1 MAEASQ
7 RNLYLSGAL
16 GLLLAELILLVRG
29 KGGLPVSGLIL
40 FLMFYAFSF
49 AVKNTKTL
57 SGLTFTFQIFAFCA
71 FALYFPY
78 MFTDWGFNTK
88 VLIVPSVQVIMFGM
102 GTKLSLADFARE
114 FKKPGKILVG
124 TALGYILM
132 PLSALI
138 IIHAYPFPAA
148 VAAGIILIGV
158 CPTGAASNVMTYL
171 ARGNLALA
179 LSLTMLATF
188 ISPFATPLIMQLCA
202 GQLIKVDAIG
212 MMVGILNMVM
222 VPVCAGLI
230 CNKIL
235 YGKLAW
241 FDKAGNLLGLAAL
254 CFLTGLALIFVPF
267 AASITA
273 LQSGLV
279 LVFWAVAAVS
289 FTKMMVARAH
299 GPENWMDMVLP
310 KLSLTSIMLYILIVA
325 AHNKDTL
332 LSIGPPLFVATIALN
347 AMGFVLGWISAK
359 ALRLDDADTRALVIQ
374 VGLKNAGVGVGLA
387 YDVLKSSEAALASL
401 IFGTWMNV
409 SGSTLANFW
418 RQRAPR
424 VREAPEIARA
434 AESRT

>member
-1 MAEASQ
+1 M
-7 RNLYLSGAL
+7 YLGGAL
-16 GLLLAELILLVRG
+16 MLLVAETILLVSG
-29 KGGLPVSGLIL
+29 NGALPVSGLAL
-40 FLMFYAFSF
+40 FLMFYAFSYT
-49 AVKNTKTL
+49 VKNTKTL
-57 SGLTFTFQIFAFCA
+57 AGLAFTFQIFAFCA
-71 FALYFPY
+71 FTMYFPY
-78 MFTDWGFNTK
+78 MFTNWGFNTK
-88 VLIVPSVQVIMFGM
+88 VLIVPSVQLIMFGM

-114 FKKPGKILVG
+114 FEKPTKILVG

-132 PLSALI
+132 PLAGLLI
-138 IIHAYPFPAA
+138 IRVYHFPAE

-188 ISPFATPLIMQLCA
+188 ISPFATPFIMQLCA
-202 GQLIKVDAIG
+202 GQLIKVDTIG
-212 MMVGILNMVM
+212 MMIGILNMVM

-241 FDKAGNLLGLAAL
+241 LKKAGNLIALAVL
-254 CFLTGLALIFVPF
+254 CFLVGLALIFVPF
-267 AASITA
+267 AASITS

-279 LVFWAVAAVS
+279 LVFWAVGAVS
-289 FTKMMVARAH
+289 FTKMMVERAQ

-310 KLSLTSIMLYILIVA
+310 KLSLTSIMLYIIIVA
-325 AHNKDTL
+325 AHNKDIL
-332 LSIGPPLFVATIALN
+332 LSIGPALFIATIAHNTL
-347 AMGFVLGWISAK
+347 GFILGWVSAK
-359 ALRLDDADTRALVIQ
+359 MLRLNDADTRALVIQ

-387 YDVLKSSEAALASL
+387 YDVLKSSAAALASL

-418 RQRAPR
+418 RQRPPR
-424 VREAPEIARA
+424 EWEAGKPVVA
-434 AESRT
+434 SSPVG